1 MKVLELPGGEALL
14 DEGFLPPEDADRLFA
29 ALRREIPWENETI
42 TLFGREVPVPR
53 LVSWHG
59 DPGAS
64 YAYSGVR
71 HQPKPWTPALRE
83 LEPRVEAAAEAAFN
97 SVLAN
102 LYRSGADGMSW
113 HADDEREL
121 GPEPV
126 IASVSLGA
134 PRVFRLKR
142 RDGTAKL
149 EVALPHGSLLIMRG
163 GTQEL
168 WLHSVPKTAKPVG
181 ERINLT
187 FRWIEG

>member
-14 DEGFLPPEDADRLFA
+14 EESFLPSGDADRLFSS
-29 ALRREIPWENETI
+29 LRREIPWEAEKI
-42 TLFGREVPVPR
+42 KLFGREVSVPR

-59 DPGAS
+59 DPEAS
-64 YAYSGVR
+64 YVYSGVR
-71 HQPKPWTPALRE
+71 HEPKPWTPALRK

-142 RDGTAKL
+142 RDGSAKL
-149 EVALPHGSLLIMRG
+149 DLPLPHGSLLIMKG
-163 GTQEL
+163 ATQEL
-168 WLHSVPKTAKPVG
+168 WLHSVPKTARPVG

-187 FRWIEG
+187 FRWIGE